1 MTASTSA
8 LAAVVG
14 SVDST
19 TVRED
24 VCQRAFGSE
33 FAISLRRFQ
42 PALDAM
48 DQTTVMSSTF
58 VKYLHGAESI
68 AASVE

>member
-1 MTASTSA
+1 MTASASA
-8 LAAVVG
+8 LTTVVG
-14 SVDST
+14 SVNST
-19 TVRED
+19 TVGED

-33 FAISLRRFQ
+33 FAVPLKKS
-42 PALDAM
+42 ALQANNPIYR
-48 DQTTVMSSTF
+48 VCTF

>member
-1 MTASTSA
+1 MTASASA

-14 SVDST
+14 SIDST
-19 TVRED
+19 TVGED
-24 VCQRAFGSE
+24 MCQRAFGSE
-33 FAISLRRFQ
+33 FAVSLIKKKS
-42 PALDAM
+42 ALQSDNPIYR
-48 DQTTVMSSTF
+48 VCTF